1 MARFTLRHNGQI
13 QGTYS
18 GEDEDVALDELAKE
32 KGHASFKEWKSTGQV
47 KRDHFTCE
55 EVKE

>member
-1 MARFTLRHNGQI
+1 MARFTLRQSGQI

-18 GEDEDVALDELAKE
+18 GDDEDAALDELAKE
-32 KGHASFKEWKSTGQV
+32 KGHDSFKAWKADGI